1 VGQPRPLAEPLG
13 LGPGDHAAW
22 TLEGGEYAAAVT
34 SYFTEG
40 VARGE
45 RLVLVNGHGEGCLD
59 LLGDLPERDRLLEHG
74 QLVLPPPEETYGRL
88 LDHDIWQQVEHVERL
103 AALALDAGYA
113 GLRVWAD
120 ITPLT
125 QDPQTLQRYLDYD
138 VAIEAAFTHCPVTG
152 LCALEASRPQPQ
164 WTRLASRH
172 RLRRETLDSPP
183 MAVSMYNS
191 EARLVGEVDL
201 SCHDELVDALSSVA
215 RATRGRLTMDLAEL
229 EFLDVGGA
237 RVLARF
243 VAELADVGRPV
254 DLVGAGRLTAR
265 LLTLFGV
272 PTPPVAGAP
281 ADEPADLSSGLLSG
295 GDGSGP
301 AAPAEEPA
309 P

>member
-1 VGQPRPLAEPLG
+1 MGQPRPLAEPLG
-13 LGPGDHAAW
+13 LGPGDHVAW

-125 QDPQTLQRYLDYD
+125 EDPHTLQRYLDYD
-138 VAIEAAFTHCPVTG
+138 VAIEATFRTCPATG
-152 LCALEASRPQPQ
+152 LCALDATRPQAH

-172 RLRRETLDSPP
+172 SLRRGRTDSPP
-183 MAVSMYNS
+183 MAVTMYDS

-201 SCHDELVDALSSVA
+201 SCHDELADALSSIT
-215 RATRGRLTMDLAEL
+215 RTTRGPLRLDLADL

-237 RVLARF
+237 RVLAGF
-243 VAELADVGRPV
+243 VTELAEAGRPV

-265 LLTLFGV
+265 LLALFGV
-272 PTPPVAGAP
+272 RATQAP
-281 ADEPADLSSGLLSG
+281 AQASAQTPAQPPIDPETEP
-295 GDGSGP
+295 P
-301 AAPAEEPA
+301 AGRMTR
-309 P
+309 